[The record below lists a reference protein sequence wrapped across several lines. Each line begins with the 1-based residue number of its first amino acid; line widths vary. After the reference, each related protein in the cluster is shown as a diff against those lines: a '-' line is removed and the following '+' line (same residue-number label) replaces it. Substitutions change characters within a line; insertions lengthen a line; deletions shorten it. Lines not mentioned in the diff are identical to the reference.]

1 MKVLDKDIR
10 EPLFEFLEDKY
21 GKIRIFEEKQMG
33 KSRADVVMVLDS
45 FLYGIEIK
53 SDADTYARL
62 DRQVKDY
69 NRFYDR
75 NIVCVGSSHGAHIA
89 EHVPEWW
96 GIITVETV
104 DENLD
109 FYVLRE
115 PLDNPKSNMKLKLG
129 FLWRPE
135 LNHILEIN
143 KLPAYKRMSKDFVM
157 EKLIEKLP
165 EETLRRQ
172 LTDELFE
179 RDYTKLINEIN
190 AYRALSG
197 RRPVRRRRKCKRK

>member
-10 EPLFEFLEDKY
+10 EPLFEFLEEKY

-62 DRQVKDY
+62 TRQVKDY
-69 NRFYDR
+69 NRYYDR
-75 NIVCVGSSHGAHIA
+75 NIVCVGASHGIHIA
-89 EHVPEWW
+89 EHVPDWW
-96 GIITVETV
+96 GIITVEAT
-104 DENLD
+104 DDGMD
-109 FYVLRE
+109 FYILRE
-115 PLDNPKSNMKLKLG
+115 PADNPKSNLKLKLG

-143 KLPAYKRMSKDFVM
+143 NLPAYKGKSKDFVM
-157 EKLIEKLP
+157 DKLVEKIAEDD
-165 EETLRRQ
+165 LRIC
-172 LTDELFE
+172 LTNELFE

-190 AYRALSG
+190 AYRASTG
-197 RRPVRRRRKCKRK
+197 RRPVRRRRRCKRK